1 MLKSDDQ
8 NLELVGPIDSVDQLN
23 ADFYRRFPYPW
34 PPMKFDYLLDP
45 YFETA
50 LLNQSIG
57 DWDNK
62 VIPKNPKIWVAG
74 CGTNLAVFT
83 ALKFPKATVLGS
95 DISTKSLEICAG
107 TASQLGISNLEFKE
121 ESINHVAYRETFDYI
136 ICTGVIHHNA
146 DPKATLEKLVR
157 ALKPAGI
164 LELMVYNRY
173 HFIAQTAF
181 QKAIR
186 ILGRNG
192 NTSSINLESELSIA
206 RNLIDKFPGESQ
218 LSNFLTKFKD
228 APESMLA
235 DVLLQPVLYSYTVES
250 LESLAA
256 DCNLELVAP
265 YINLFDKTDG
275 KTSWNIEFDDWK
287 LQEYYE
293 TLPDSRR
300 WQVTNLL
307 LLEKSPL
314 LWFYF
319 QRKDCG
325 RQKKSESQLC
335 DEFLSERFVKTS
347 TLQRSYILR
356 GDEKYRLSPNSVPF
370 PIAAP
375 DVSVRKILDS
385 VDAKSSMREIFQRL
399 GIKTT
404 FPVVNQA
411 RIKLTTPA
419 FPYLRSIRSLNDED
433 RASTQFSAGSD
444 KPDGLFNKFES
455 KHDVNEKSR
464 LEEPDLK
471 GFRAVKPKPIS
482 LPQEKCEKQNDP
494 VN

>member
-1 MLKSDDQ
+1 MLRSDDQ

-50 LLNQSIG
+50 MLNQSIG

-62 VIPKNPKIWVAG
+62 IIPKNPKIWVAG

-83 ALKFPKATVLGS
+83 ALRFPKARVLGS

-107 TASQLGISNLEFKE
+107 TANQLGISNLELKE
-121 ESINHVAYRETFDYI
+121 ESINHVPYTDTFDYI

-146 DPKATLEKLVR
+146 DPKATLQKLVR
-157 ALKPAGI
+157 ALSPTGI

-173 HFIAQTAF
+173 HYIAQTAF

-192 NTSSINLESELSIA
+192 NTSAINLESELSIA

-218 LSNFLTKFKD
+218 LSNFLIKFKD

-275 KTSWNIEFDDWK
+275 KTSWNIEFDDAR

-325 RQKKSESQLC
+325 RERKSEKQLC
-335 DEFLSERFVKTS
+335 DEFLSERFVKTG
-347 TLQRSYILR
+347 TLQRSHILR
-356 GDEKYRLSPNSVPF
+356 TDEKYRLSPNSVPF

-375 DVSVRKILDS
+375 DPSVIKLLDS
-385 VDAKSSMREIFQRL
+385 VDAKSSMRDIFQRL
-399 GIKTT
+399 SIKPT
-404 FPVVNQA
+404 FSVVNQA

-419 FPYLRSIRSLNDED
+419 FPYLRSIRSLNDEN
-433 RASTQFSAGSD
+433 RPSTQFSVGSD
-444 KPDGLFNKFES
+444 RPDGLFNMSQREQ
-455 KHDVNEKSR
+455 DVNEKAR
-464 LEEPDLK
+464 LEKPDFK
-471 GFRAVKPKPIS
+471 KFKVARPKPIS
-482 LPQEKCEKQNDP
+482 LPDDKPRGSK
-494 VN
+494 